1 MNIQV
6 IKSRRRTIGIEV
18 HADGK
23 VIVRTPL
30 RMSSAEINRFI
41 EEHDEWIRQKLDFV
55 RQKSD
60 NRRGTGAPG
69 VECLSKQELDNIKDT
84 FEKRVQFYCDM
95 MNVSVGRITIRIDR
109 LSQCLPPDWG
119 DGYDNVTICCTME
132 NQDRVDYRLP
142 LYKAAPVK
150 HKIIIC
156 EPLLSAINFKGELG
170 TWVEQI
176 VVGGESGKEARIC
189 NYDWVLDIRRQCIE
203 NNISFWFKQTGYRLL
218 KGERE
223 YKIARQF
230 QHTQARKAGIN
241 YSGKSN
247 GNNYSD

>member
-30 RMSSAEINRFI
+30 RMSSSEINRFI

-84 FEKRVQFYCDM
+84 FEKRVQFYCDI
-95 MNVSVGRITIRIDR
+95 MNVSVGRITIRNQKTRWGSCSSKGNVNFNYQLYYMPQELMDYVIVHE
-109 LSQCLPPDWG
+109 LSHRRHMNHSAEFWEEVEKYCP
-119 DGYDNVTICCTME
+119 E
-132 NQDRVDYRLP
+132 YRIYRKQLKE
-142 LYKAAPVK
+142 Y
-150 HKIIIC
+150 
-156 EPLLSAINFKGELG
+156 EL
-170 TWVEQI
+170 T
-176 VVGGESGKEARIC
+176 
-189 NYDWVLDIRRQCIE
+189 
-203 NNISFWFKQTGYRLL
+203 
-218 KGERE
+218 
-223 YKIARQF
+223 
-230 QHTQARKAGIN
+230 
-241 YSGKSN
+241 
-247 GNNYSD
+247 